1 MQSRRGSV
9 RALLALCAWAA
20 CLISGPGLA
29 QSSEP
34 FPAKPVRILIPTA
47 PGGNLDILARVVAEK
62 LGAAWGQQV
71 IVESRAGANT
81 VLATTAVAKSPTDGY
96 TALFTI
102 SGFVQ
107 NLVLRTDTPYKA
119 TTSAKLL
126 AGRVALAAMAMG
138 NEATSETG
146 AKSVAL

>member
-9 RALLALCAWAA
+9 RTLLALYAWAI
-20 CLISGPGLA
+20 CLTSGLA
-29 QSSEP
+29 LAQTPEP
-34 FPAKPVRILIPTA
+34 FPSKPVRILIPTA

-107 NLVLRTDTPYKA
+107 NLVLFHA
-119 TTSAKLL
+119 
-126 AGRVALAAMAMG
+126 
-138 NEATSETG
+138 
-146 AKSVAL
+146 